1 MLLDVTL
8 WGTKDHCFQQP
19 EYLWC
24 AWQAPNESCFAE
36 GANSWLTSVY
46 SFPCVC
52 FLWTPCSPMGAVK
65 ARYTTHSSP
74 PQCCRRHRHHQWP
87 GLCLCPCQTPSLRPH
102 QQKEVQPPPPHRV
115 SMTETKRRLLT
126 MLCAP
131 EFTLKPC
138 PLLCGLQQ

>member
-8 WGTKDHCFQQP
+8 WGQKDD
-19 EYLWC
+19 C
-24 AWQAPNESCFAE
+24 AS
-36 GANSWLTSVY
+36 NSLNICDAHDRHLTSLALRKELIADIRLFF
-46 SFPCVC
+46 SLCV
-52 FLWTPCSPMGAVK
+52 FSLNPCSPTGAVK

-74 PQCCRRHRHHQWP
+74 PQCCRRRRHHRWP

-115 SMTETKRRLLT
+115 SMTEAKRRLLA

-138 PLLCGLQQ
+138 PLLCELQQ